1 VPTGGLP
8 SWGSSPVTGGLPT
21 ATPGAPVPV
30 APISVAPISV
40 AAAAPG
46 GANDTYLGSRL
57 VYSPAPEPTFD
68 PVGSGRFLAQLAQR
82 AVLYLLAH
90 FFGYI
95 VFSVLALLIDRQ
107 AIVYPVVI
115 IISAFASSA
124 GTTASG
130 IGLNAGGEFLAVV
143 FTVFDL
149 TLFLC
154 FWFLKLPIQLS
165 EWKLT
170 VDGKAP
176 AAPRVFNHIASV
188 LRARET
194 PIEPLRVQR
203 FRLPNTPPRE
213 YLELHSGIF
222 YGYIACFA
230 YGEDLYVGWT
240 FWIRISPVQ
249 YVGMFLG
256 RIFQSM
262 FNKSNDLYVSLR
274 YDSARA
280 LRETIHNAS
289 REGVDFAIA
298 GIDTAEPMIVGTA
311 IPVVDNVQ

>member
-1 VPTGGLP
+1 
-8 SWGSSPVTGGLPT
+8 
-21 ATPGAPVPV
+21 
-30 APISVAPISV
+30 
-40 AAAAPG
+40 
-46 GANDTYLGSRL
+46 
-57 VYSPAPEPTFD
+57 
-68 PVGSGRFLAQLAQR
+68 
-82 AVLYLLAH
+82 
-90 FFGYI
+90 
-95 VFSVLALLIDRQ
+95 
-107 AIVYPVVI
+107 
-115 IISAFASSA
+115 
-124 GTTASG
+124 
-130 IGLNAGGEFLAVV
+130 
-143 FTVFDL
+143 
-149 TLFLC
+149 
-154 FWFLKLPIQLS
+154 
-165 EWKLT
+165 
-170 VDGKAP
+170 
-176 AAPRVFNHIASV
+176 
-188 LRARET
+188 
-194 PIEPLRVQR
+194 VQR

-256 RIFQSM
+256 RIFRSM